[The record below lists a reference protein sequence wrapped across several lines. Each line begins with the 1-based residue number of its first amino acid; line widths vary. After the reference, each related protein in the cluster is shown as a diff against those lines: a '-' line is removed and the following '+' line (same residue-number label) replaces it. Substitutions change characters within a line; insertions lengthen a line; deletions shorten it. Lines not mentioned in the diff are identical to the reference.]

1 MNNMIKIGIN
11 TQTPSGV
18 KESSGKELK
27 LALGE
32 NVTVRVE
39 KGGKGEAVIKIKG
52 YEIEAKGAKDFK
64 NGEIILLKIKGMEN
78 GKLLVEE
85 LKSDKSDNKTDGIK
99 AEKAIVETA
108 KLKENVMNEIIAQ
121 KGDFSNEKMEKIV
134 SNFQK
139 IESEIKK
146 TVEKQIMLE
155 NNIETNEE
163 NSFKEDIIKSAI
175 DKKTI
180 DFKEKII
187 NEPLNEN
194 TNTEDLKIEK
204 NNMTIENK
212 EDSIK
217 KDTDTGKNS
226 ITIKLSEEN
235 KEIIKEKLI
244 SIELKENKKED
255 IIKTKE
261 EIFNNKSSKEVV
273 KSIENGKEL
282 SKSEEKEFLLE
293 EKKISEKE
301 SVKERILNSDIKS
314 EETKNKKG
322 LSENIK
328 NNIYERNINIK
339 ETEIKNENAKIEIF
353 EKSEEN
359 KNNYTEKDLKVKE
372 DKKEIKEDVKET
384 KVIQQKM
391 SKDELKEE
399 NNIKKED
406 RKQELKIEDKIEKKE
421 INKEEIQEKRESID
435 ILKKEN
441 TVNRDLGLTNKESEK
456 TKQESKMVLDKNTGK
471 YETLEKYQSEEKNNK
486 TIIKS
491 EELKYSVEP
500 KEEIVLKK
508 EITLNKNIIKELNEK
523 YKIESKY
530 EAIQDNSV
538 KKPEKEIAEF
548 IVGNKSENAKNGII
562 KTLVKLE
569 NAETGLNP
577 ELFKK
582 VFQFYDGEN
591 TKLSENNENIEE
603 ELKSYVQ
610 DLASG
615 KDIKS
620 ENTTVVNVLNKMDDK
635 NVTEFMINSNL
646 FKKPAEIKI
655 NSEEGAETGK
665 GKKKLDYITINLEL
679 ENIGKMVI
687 STVLAD
693 KNKANIS
700 FYVSKEK
707 IKENIKNDEQELK
720 ERFSAKGISLENI
733 NIKDLKEEEENR
745 GVNCKI

>member
-85 LKSDKSDNKTDGIK
+85 LKSDKADNKTDGIK

-163 NSFKEDIIKSAI
+163 NSFKENSIQQAVKGEKIE
-175 DKKTI
+175 
-180 DFKEKII
+180 FKE
-187 NEPLNEN
+187 NRMEN
-194 TNTEDLKIEK
+194 LSTEDRSTGELKSEEKNMPIEK
-204 NNMTIENK
+204 K

-273 KSIENGKEL
+273 KSIENSKEI
-282 SKSEEKEFLLE
+282 SKSEEKKILSE
-293 EKKISEKE
+293 ENKISEKE

-372 DKKEIKEDVKET
+372 DKKEIKEDIKET
-384 KVIQQKM
+384 KVIQQKV

-471 YETLEKYQSEEKNNK
+471 YETLEKYQIEEKNNK

-635 NVTEFMINSNL
+635 NVTEFMINSDL